1 MHRSQNKN
9 KIILI
14 LLMMFGM
21 FLGSCKG
28 PLNLKDDLLN
38 AQKVYITISTNLS
51 DSEARTVMPTGF
63 NSESTGFSW
72 NLTGTKEDSNK
83 TISYKWEDEKD
94 FSGQVIKSAYSKM
107 TSSDT
112 VIELEEGKWTFE
124 LTVNNTEGKK
134 VLQSNLTQTISS
146 DTDNLNF
153 VMKEPTGEGVAQGQI
168 EFTLTFPA
176 GTVGKVEATLT
187 EYGKPNEQVNPQPLD
202 LQTGETEDSV
212 TYTNTVSAGT
222 YMLKLDLKQQDP
234 AVDTYEDYKIIN
246 TYTCLIRVAPG
257 LKSVGSY
264 NLSTLA
270 KLYQISYKYIDDNQV
285 KDAQFDKTVTT
296 SYNKYQTFILP
307 EPKRSGYTFKGW
319 YEAADCSGNK
329 VTSYKIPDDFNG
341 TEIVF
346 YADWEKVYITNF
358 SKEGVLLSEGIDL
371 EIINSSENTSYGKIV
386 NEIYSQ
392 NNIWDKYLR
401 LSDGKFFK
409 GANYSVSLALK
420 ADKPSVVAISAARA
434 DLYFTVTEK
443 WQEYTF
449 ETGFIETD
457 LVDNVNAISMG
468 IAKTSGLCIANVT
481 VNEITDADGKVV
493 DNGLPTLSFNLG
505 NAAIEYYI
513 EKLPKDDQG
522 LLKPIICVETK
533 NINKGYQITINT
545 KENDNNPD
553 SDSITVNLRD
563 YVTPGLNMA
572 SFILESPYSSSIE
585 GYPIT
590 NLDGSGTPTKDE
602 SKSLKSSI
610 INTWSNS
617 SVKGK
622 EETQYVAVPVPSDTN
637 VNDPVP
643 YSISGLLKNVKNES
657 STVTIKNFNIEKISN
672 LENTDK
678 TFAIRVGQNWSKLSD
693 LSEPIQ
699 LTSSS
704 DTELQVVLTD
714 KDWESWDNA
723 WKANEYYCQFKVYKA
738 KDSNLRVTAVNGELC
753 KVSGAEKIKL
763 SLTDDFTVL
772 IEEVTG
778 TNNDQPSGGGTGGE
792 SESNGSSD
800 LKYYAKEG
808 DTAEYLE
815 ILTSAGLEKYR
826 DIING
831 TLTNDIKFSTVRTF
845 NANGSPYAISAK
857 LACDVQVSNWIPIGI
872 PETTV
877 FSFDGQKHSINITSM
892 HEDACDYAGVFGSI
906 GQEDQKT
913 IIENLIVKG
922 NISSS
927 TAKYSG
933 GIVAYSRGVTIKNCV
948 NYATITNGNTTE
960 GVAGGIIGHAYGSS
974 TINGS
979 VNFATIQA
987 SKSAGG
993 IVGKSFGYDK
1003 WSSSTLLI
1011 NKCVNIGDIKGS
1023 TTNAFVSGVVGHAN
1037 FTTKIIDCINF
1048 GAMTFAEGGLS
1059 LNTSGFAWI
1068 TLYGSEQNCSI
1079 TNCISVGVPT
1089 SYDDMYYAITN
1100 YNDSSKSTFAKLYYD
1115 SKKWEGKIARDDSV
1129 VGVIAKTTTD
1139 LCKLTTTVLSDNW
1152 SFAEEGDNT
1161 RYPLPNLEEDF
1172 GNSSEEESIWEQIC
1186 DAAQIQDSASAAV
1199 MASDL

>member
-1 MHRSQNKN
+1 MHRSQKKN
-9 KIILI
+9 KTILF

-21 FLGSCKG
+21 FLASCKG
-28 PLNLKDDLLN
+28 SLNLKDDFSN

-51 DSEARTVMPTGF
+51 DLQTRTVLPKGF
-63 NSESTGFSW
+63 NSESTG
-72 NLTGTKEDSNK
+72 LTWFLIGEK
-83 TISYKWEDEKD
+83 TNSDKKISYEWNDEI
-94 FSGQVIKSAYSKM
+94 GVTGAVVESAYYKM

-112 VIELEEGKWTFE
+112 VIELEEGEWSFV
-124 LTVNNTEGKK
+124 LTVKNSAGQK
-134 VLQSNLTQTISS
+134 VLESTLTKTISLQ
-146 DTDNLNF
+146 TANLKF
-153 VMKEPTGEGVAQGQI
+153 DMKEASGDDVAPGQI

-176 GTVGKVEATLT
+176 GTVGKVAATLT
-187 EYGKPNEQVNPQPLD
+187 EYGNAATTVGSGQVALS
-202 LQTGETEDSV
+202 TGEVDASV
-212 TYTNTVSAGT
+212 TYKNTVSAGT
-222 YMLKLDLKQQDP
+222 YMLKLDLQQQDP
-234 AVDTYEDYKIIN
+234 AVEQYKTIN

-257 LKSVGSY
+257 LLSKGSDKL
-264 NLSTLA
+264 NSLA
-270 KLYQISYKYIDDNQV
+270 KLYKITYELNGGIPENV
-285 KDAQFDKTVTT
+285 TTT
-296 SYNKYQTFILP
+296 SYNQYTKFTLP
-307 EPKRSGYTFKGW
+307 TPTRSGYTFTGW
-319 YEAADCSGNK
+319 YTDESCTNKATVDGNGYFSISK
-329 VTSYKIPDDFNG
+329 DI
-341 TEIVF
+341 IL
-346 YADWEKVYITNF
+346 YAGWNEVYITNF
-358 SKEGVLLSEGIDL
+358 SLEEVTFSEGVNL
-371 EIINSSENTSYGKIV
+371 EIINSSENTSYGKIKNNV
-386 NEIYSQ
+386 YSQ

-401 LSDGKFFK
+401 LRDGQF
-409 GANYSVSLALK
+409 GEDANYSVSLALK
-420 ADKPSVVAISAARA
+420 ADEPTVVAISAARA
-434 DLYFTVTEK
+434 DMYFTVTEK

-468 IAKTSGLCIANVT
+468 IAKTSGLCIANVK
-481 VNEITDADGKVV
+481 VNKITDVEGKFV

-505 NAAIEYYI
+505 NAAIEYYL
-513 EKLPKDDQG
+513 ENLPKDDQG
-522 LLKPIICVETK
+522 LLKPIICVETD
-533 NINKGYQITINT
+533 NIYKCYQITINT
-545 KENDNNPD
+545 KENDDNPD
-553 SDSITVNLRD
+553 SDLITVNLRD

-590 NLDGSGTPTKDE
+590 NLDGSGNTSKDE
-602 SKSLKSSI
+602 LKSLDSNI

-622 EETQYVAVPVPSDTN
+622 EEIQYVAVPVPSDTN

-738 KDSNLRVTAVNGELC
+738 KDSNLRVTAVNGESC

-763 SLTDDFTVL
+763 SLADDFTVL
-772 IEEVTG
+772 IEKVTD
-778 TNNDQPSGGGTGGE
+778 TNNDQPSSGGTGGE
-792 SESNGSSD
+792 AESNGSRD

-808 DTAEYLE
+808 DTVEYLE

-831 TLTNDIKFSTVRTF
+831 TLTNDINFSTVRTF

-857 LACDVQVSNWIPIGI
+857 LSCDAEVSNWIPIGI

-892 HEDACDYAGVFGSI
+892 HEDACDYAGVFGCA
-906 GQEDQKT
+906 GTEDQNV

-974 TINGS
+974 TINDS
-979 VNFATIQA
+979 VNFAEIQA
-987 SKSAGG
+987 PVSAGG
-993 IVGKSFGYDK
+993 IVGKSFGYDE
-1003 WSSSTLLI
+1003 WSSSALLI

-1048 GAMTFAEGGLS
+1048 GEMTFATGLLP

-1152 SFAEEGDNT
+1152 SFAEEGEAD
-1161 RYPLPNLEEDF
+1161 RYPLPDLSGVF
-1172 GNSSEEESIWEQIC
+1172 GSSSGEESIWSQIC
-1186 DAAQIQDSASAAV
+1186 VAAQIQDSASTVV
-1199 MASDL
+1199 MPSDF

>member
-1 MHRSQNKN
+1 MHRSQKKN
-9 KIILI
+9 KTILF

-21 FLGSCKG
+21 FLASCKG
-28 PLNLKDDLLN
+28 PLNLKDDFSN

-51 DSEARTVMPTGF
+51 DLQTRTVLPTGF
-63 NSESTGFSW
+63 NSESTG
-72 NLTGTKEDSNK
+72 LTWFLIGEK
-83 TISYKWEDEKD
+83 TNSDKKISYEWNDEID
-94 FSGQVIKSAYSKM
+94 VTGAVVKSAYYKM

-112 VIELEEGKWTFE
+112 VIELEEGEWSFVLIVK
-124 LTVNNTEGKK
+124 NSNGKK
-134 VLQSNLTQTISS
+134 VLESTLTKAISLQTTNLKF
-146 DTDNLNF
+146 D
-153 VMKEPTGEGVAQGQI
+153 MKEASGEGVAEAQI
-168 EFTLTFPA
+168 KFTLEWNPLGVITKVVPHLYNWSTEEEIEIDDTDLLVNTLGDKIAEYVVFNIT
-176 GTVGKVEATLT
+176 GVKVGI
-187 EYGKPNEQVNPQPLD
+187 
-202 LQTGETEDSV
+202 
-212 TYTNTVSAGT
+212 
-222 YMLKLDLKQQDP
+222 YMLKFDLQQQTGTDSTNAP
-234 AVDTYEDYKIIN
+234 IYETIN
-246 TYTCLIRVAPG
+246 TYTTMVRVVPG
-257 LKSVGSY
+257 LLSGGS
-264 NLSTLA
+264 A
-270 KLYQISYKYIDDNQV
+270 KLDSLAQLYKIKYDLCCNNATMTEGFTQ
-285 KDAQFDKTVTT
+285 T
-296 SYNKYQTFILP
+296 SYNKYQQFTLP
-307 EPKRSGYTFKGW
+307 TPTRSGYTFTGW
-319 YEAADCSGNK
+319 YTDESCTNKATVDGNGYFSISKDIILYAA
-329 VTSYKIPDDFNG
+329 
-341 TEIVF
+341 
-346 YADWEKVYITNF
+346 WEEVYITNF
-358 SKEGVLLSEGIDL
+358 SKDGVSCSEGVDL

-401 LSDGKFFK
+401 LRDGQF
-409 GANYSVSLALK
+409 GEDANYSVSLALK
-420 ADKPSVVAISAARA
+420 ADEPTVVAISAARA
-434 DLYFTVTEK
+434 DMYFTVTDK

-449 ETGFIETD
+449 ETGFIETA
-457 LVDNVNAISMG
+457 LVDNVNAISIG
-468 IAKTSGLCIANVT
+468 VAKTSGLCIANVT
-481 VNEITDADGKVV
+481 VNKIIDVDGNNI

-505 NAAIEYYI
+505 NAPIEYYL

-522 LLKPIICVETK
+522 LLKPIICVETN

-545 KENDNNPD
+545 KENDDN

-572 SFILESPYSSSIE
+572 SFVLDSPYSSSIE

-590 NLDGSGTPTKDE
+590 NLDVSGTPTKDE

-622 EETQYVAVPVPSDTN
+622 EEIQYVAVPVPSDTN

-714 KDWESWDNA
+714 NNWESWDNE

-738 KDSNLRVTAVNGELC
+738 KDSNLRVTAVNGESC

-763 SLTDDFTVL
+763 SLADDFTVL
-772 IEEVTG
+772 IEKVTD
-778 TNNDQPSGGGTGGE
+778 TNNDQPSSGGTGGE

-857 LACDVQVSNWIPIGI
+857 LACDAQVSNWIPIGI

-877 FSFDGQKHSINITSM
+877 FSFDGQKHSITINNVSS
-892 HEDACDYAGVFGSI
+892 DAGDYAGVFGCA
-906 GQEDQKT
+906 GAEKQNV

-974 TINGS
+974 TINDS
-979 VNFATIQA
+979 VNFAEIQA
-987 SKSAGG
+987 PKSAGG

-1068 TLYGSEQNCSI
+1068 TLDGQEQTCSI
-1079 TNCISVGVPT
+1079 ANCISVGVPT

-1100 YNDSSKSTFAKLYYD
+1100 YNDNSKGNFDNLYYD
-1115 SKKWEGKIARDDSV
+1115 KEKWEGKIARDDSV
-1129 VGVIAKTTTD
+1129 VGVIAKTTTN
-1139 LCKLTTTVLSDNW
+1139 LCSPSTSDLSDNW
-1152 SFAEEGDNT
+1152 SFEDG
-1161 RYPLPNLEEDF
+1161 RYPLPDLSEIF
-1172 GNSSEEESIWEQIC
+1172 GSSSGEESIWAQIC
-1186 DAAQIQDSASAAV
+1186 AAAQIQDSASAAV
-1199 MASDL
+1199 MPSDL